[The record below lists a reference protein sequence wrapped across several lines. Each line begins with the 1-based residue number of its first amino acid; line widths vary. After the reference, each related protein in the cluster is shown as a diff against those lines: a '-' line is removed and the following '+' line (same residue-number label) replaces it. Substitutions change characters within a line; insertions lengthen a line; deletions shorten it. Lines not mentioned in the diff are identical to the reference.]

1 MSYSRSLDITA
12 DQYRKMVPEFLRL
25 LSKYSYSQAKI
36 QSQIKLVKD
45 DQITVFSDLSVKGIL
60 EKLAKFKFHSGKIM
74 IHHKNKTIQLARSRY
89 TEDLTLE
96 LDFIPGSD
104 LKAELENLFPK
115 RKKISPT
122 KEADEIRKASEKERK
137 KELKDRKKELEREL
151 KKDKKI
157 IVKSKEA
164 EKKLRESEEKRLK
177 ADRIYDDADKL
188 QKEAEKK
195 YEEARKERAKKSK
208 PEKP

>member
-1 MSYSRSLDITA
+1 MSYSRSLDMTT
-12 DQYRKMVPEFLRL
+12 DQYRKIVPEFLHL

-36 QSQIKLVKD
+36 QSQIKLVKG
-45 DQITVFSDLSVKGIL
+45 DQMTVFSDLSIKDIL
-60 EKLAKFKFHSGKIM
+60 EKLTRFKFHSGKIM
-74 IHHKNKTIQLARSRY
+74 IHHKNKTIQLARSRF

-104 LKAELENLFPK
+104 LKAELENLLSK
-115 RKKISPT
+115 KKKIPPT
-122 KEADEIRKASEKERK
+122 KEADEIRKAAEKERK

-157 IVKSKEA
+157 IVESKEA
-164 EKKLRESEEKRLK
+164 EKKLREAEGKRLK
-177 ADRIYDDADKL
+177 ADKIYAEADKI

-195 YEEARKERAKKSK
+195 YEVARKEREKKSK
-208 PEKP
+208 PE